1 MWAEGHRYVVGVDE
15 VGRGAWAGPLT
26 VGVAVIDPTRRVYG
40 VRDSKQL
47 SEAQRERLFDRL
59 ASWCLSWGVGHASA
73 RECDDMGMSAAQRLA
88 ALRALGQLEFV
99 PDVAI
104 LDGKWNFL
112 PAGLAVRT
120 AVKADAHCLSVATA
134 SILAKVSRDRIMR
147 ASADSYPAYDFD
159 CNKGYPAP
167 SHVVALHGYGPSALH
182 RQTWSY
188 LDHLSFGRRR
198 VRSSQP
204 TLFPVG

>member
-1 MWAEGHRYVVGVDE
+1 MWAEGYRYVVGVDE

-26 VGVAVIDPTRRVYG
+26 VGVAVLDPTRRVYG

-73 RECDDMGMSAAQRLA
+73 QECDDMGMSAAQRLA
-88 ALRALGQLEFV
+88 AHRALGQLKVE

-159 CNKGYPAP
+159 RNKGYPAP

-198 VRSSQP
+198 ARSSQP
-204 TLFPVG
+204 TLFPLG